1 MKRFLLLAFMTISIL
16 AFVIAIPAAIQF
28 STTRADEPTQWEY
41 LWYETFNFGGGEVT
55 VQSDRLDVIQGIL
68 SELPFV
74 CSETSCQA
82 GGDDLRSIGGSG
94 AGTARML
101 VEGLG
106 NQGWEIFQVKSGEDT
121 SQWWAWAESYA
132 RRPK

>member
-1 MKRFLLLAFMTISIL
+1 MKRFLLLALVAISIL
-16 AFVIAIPAAIQF
+16 GFAMAVPSAIQF
-28 STTRADEPTQWEY
+28 STTHADEPAQWEY
-41 LWYETFNFGGGEVT
+41 LWYGTFNFGGGEVT
-55 VQSDRLDVIQGIL
+55 VHSDRLDVIQGIL

-74 CSETSCQA
+74 CSETSCKA
-82 GGDDLRSIGGSG
+82 GGEDLRAIGGSG
-94 AGTARML
+94 GTARML

-106 NQGWEIFQVKSGEDT
+106 NQGSEIFQVKSGEDT